1 MSDDWREQRR
11 EAAAAQAERAA
22 RARAAEAAAARELV
36 RAFVASARERGIP
49 SQPLRAAAGDSGTT
63 YKTDVVGWYLRR
75 DGSLGAGE
83 DGELY
88 VLSVP
93 RSLKASFSGVRLTPL
108 EPTLQAGVGARDGES
123 IALAS
128 LLELRLAAG
137 ADWPVLR

>member
-1 MSDDWREQRR
+1 VADDWREQRR

-22 RARAAEAAAARELV
+22 RARASEAAAARELV
-36 RAFVASARERGIP
+36 VAFVASARERGIP
-49 SQPLRAAAGDSGTT
+49 SEPLRARAGDSATT
-63 YKTDVVGWYLRR
+63 YSTDVVGWYLRR

-93 RSLKASFSGVRLTPL
+93 RSLRATFTGVRLSPL

-137 ADWPVLR
+137 SDWPLAR